1 MKEAEKE
8 NKVTASAP
16 RFDNGGRQS
25 TTHTNCGHPA
35 LHQQERRRR
44 ADAPRRPSTRH
55 KRAAAARRAGIC
67 LRGGGRPSKA
77 RRDNR
82 SLRPC
87 VGGAALQR
95 GGYGRGGASRHTC
108 WASGQPERAYGH
120 ALAHLRKGRPWK
132 HGASVYFKSCGSMQL
147 NNHVYNFAE
156 NKVDVSFVLDP
167 RPSLGRRRPIAA
179 AVRHP
184 HPPAC

>member
-67 LRGGGRPSKA
+67 LRGGAAKQSAA
-77 RRDNR
+77 RQQI
-82 SLRPC
+82 SLP
-87 VGGAALQR
+87 VR
-95 GGYGRGGASRHTC
+95 GGGGPSEGGLWSRGRIKTHLL
-108 WASGQPERAYGH
+108 GQWPTRAGVRARTGTLEERK
-120 ALAHLRKGRPWK
+120 ALEAWRKCVLQELRINAIKQP
-132 HGASVYFKSCGSMQL
+132 CLQL
-147 NNHVYNFAE
+147 
-156 NKVDVSFVLDP
+156 
-167 RPSLGRRRPIAA
+167 
-179 AVRHP
+179 
-184 HPPAC
+184 C